1 MLIRDWLS
9 SKGTMVGQLN
19 DASLEEGKSYV
30 SNISSV
36 SGSHIDVDILSAIDD
51 LTQLNLIDQEKV
63 KNEQEAKYALKQ
75 LWSESLD

>member
-1 MLIRDWLS
+1 
-9 SKGTMVGQLN
+9 MVGQLN